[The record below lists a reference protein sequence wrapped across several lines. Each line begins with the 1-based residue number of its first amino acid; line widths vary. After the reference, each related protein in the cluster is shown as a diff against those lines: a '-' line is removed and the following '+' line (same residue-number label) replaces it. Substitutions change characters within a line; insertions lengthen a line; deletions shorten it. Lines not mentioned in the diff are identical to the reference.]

1 MQAKKLMK
9 LINENNGH
17 DCFITFYNDFL
28 EFVKY
33 ISKEWAGITPEV
45 AIFFVNAA
53 RRVAFLDYGFYQ
65 GHQVFL
71 AQLALSVCVV
81 LVK

>member
-1 MQAKKLMK
+1 MDSSAFL
-9 LINENNGH
+9 L
-17 DCFITFYNDFL
+17 FIMIFL

-65 GHQVFL
+65 GHQVFFS
-71 AQLALSVCVV
+71 QLALSVHVV